1 MKKLRYYAGGKR
13 HPEQDEAFIA
23 SLNKKKWT
31 AGDSE
36 GWDTCWYTGMP
47 KPAFFKGL
55 SHRQNINHIPGN
67 NSLTIKSR
75 LHDTLS
81 SAQNCQ
87 LDDARK
93 ARFGFFPKIYDMPG
107 DYHKFHA
114 FAAANPD
121 DKWILKPK
129 NSSRGRGI
137 EVVTDTLAVPSES
150 RWMVQQYLSN
160 PDVIEGRKY
169 VLRLYVLITSIA
181 PLQVYIYHE
190 GLVKLASEPY
200 SLDNLDNPFAHLTNP
215 DINATNEKAEAPVV
229 FYSLEYYRQLLEK
242 RGQDAD
248 KLFHQIHD
256 LVTLTVIA
264 SREKFRARIE
274 RANVNQHACYELL
287 GLDCMIDKNLKP
299 WILECNLSPSLETC
313 TTQGEEADIE
323 AVIKNSMV
331 KDMVNLRSLNNVDD
345 RPVPDD
351 FKTIAG
357 FIQANLDYETAH
369 SGGFQRLY
377 PNPDTVQDYQDFF
390 MPLKSDLLAA
400 KAVLSDYAP
409 PIKYAHSMTPHLVTD
424 KNILAIYDQDK
435 LEFIE
440 LTAHEGWVWVKLMSG
455 TSLLETQEDYVTNFT
470 QNNAS
475 LDAKTLYELEAFP
488 WDCAARWVE
497 KGYCKFHDLA
507 EVEKAETE
515 HTDPVSATE
524 LSPSS
529 LSLRFKGIGFQ
540 IECYDADLAEMMVE
554 SDNSNAPKG
563 AKSADDIKID
573 IIRGRGG
580 FHLVQNG
587 QISNRLIKS
596 DVLDALKKRLLRS
609 VISDDFTVA
618 LKANSVRGSD
628 SQSVQIIMNPTPKDF
643 RVNVAV
649 TGLLVNLKTQDVEA
663 AVLPLS
669 HSTKTMVEVLP
680 GKKGFNPVKDL
691 SFAEYDEESGKLVPV
706 TGQVKIMNWV
716 VRNGFSKTGTLT
728 ANQINILVQIIQ
740 QT

>member
-23 SLNKKKWT
+23 SLNKKIWT
-31 AGDSE
+31 AGDPE
-36 GWDTCWYTGMP
+36 RWDTCWYTGMP
-47 KPAFFKGL
+47 KPALFKAL

-137 EVVTDTLAVPSES
+137 EVVTDTLAVPSGS

-160 PDVIEGRKY
+160 PDVIEARKY

-181 PLQVYIYHE
+181 PLQVYIYRE

-242 RGQDAD
+242 RGQNAD

-323 AVIKNSMV
+323 AVIKTSMV
-331 KDMVNLRSLNNVDD
+331 KDMVKLRSLNNVDD

-351 FKTIAG
+351 FKTKAG
-357 FIQANLDYETAH
+357 FIQANLDYETAQ
-369 SGGFQRLY
+369 SGGFKRLY
-377 PNPDTVQDYQDFF
+377 PSPDTVQDYQNFF

-400 KAVLSDYAP
+400 KAVLSDYTPAT
-409 PIKYAHSMTPHLVTD
+409 KYAHSMTPHLVTD
-424 KNILAIYDQDK
+424 KNMLAIYDK
-435 LEFIE
+435 NKREFIE
-440 LTAHEGWVWVKLMSG
+440 LTAHEGWIWVKLMSG
-455 TSLLETQEDYVTNFT
+455 VSLLEIQEEYVTNFT
-470 QNNAS
+470 QGNAA
-475 LDAKTLYELEAFP
+475 LDAKTRYELEAFP

-497 KGYCKFHDLA
+497 KGYCQFHDVA
-507 EVEKAETE
+507 ELEKAETE
-515 HTDPVSATE
+515 HTDPVSATD

-529 LSLRFKGIGFQ
+529 LSLRFKGMSFQ
-540 IECYDADLAEMMVE
+540 IECYGADLAEMLVE
-554 SDNSNAPKG
+554 TYKGNVPKD

-596 DVLDALKKRLLRS
+596 DLLDALNRRVLRS
-609 VISDDFTVA
+609 VISDDFNVA
-618 LKANSVRGSD
+618 LKAKRVRGSD
-628 SQSVQIIMNPTPKDF
+628 NQSLQIIMNPAPKDLQA
-643 RVNVAV
+643 NVSA
-649 TGLLVNLKTQDVEA
+649 TGLLVNLKTQDIEA
-663 AVLPLS
+663 AILPLS
-669 HSTKTMVEVLP
+669 HSTKTRDDVPL
-680 GKKGFNPVKDL
+680 GKAGFNPVKDL
-691 SFAEYDEESGKLVPV
+691 SFVEYDEESGELIPV
-706 TGQVKIMNWV
+706 TDMVKIMNWV
-716 VRNGFSKTGTLT
+716 ISNGFSKTGPLT
-728 ANQINILVQIIQ
+728 ANQINSLVQIIQ
-740 QT
+740 QR

>member
-1 MKKLRYYAGGKR
+1 MKKLKYYTGGKR

-23 SLNKKKWT
+23 SLNKKIWT

-36 GWDTCWYTGMP
+36 CWDTCWYTGMP
-47 KPAFFKGL
+47 KPALFKEL

-75 LHDTLS
+75 LHETLL

-93 ARFGFFPKIYDMPG
+93 ARFGFFPGIYDMPG
-107 DYHKFHA
+107 DYHKFHE
-114 FAAANPD
+114 FAALSPE

-160 PDVIEGRKY
+160 PDLIEERKY

-181 PLQVYIYHE
+181 PLQVYLYQE

-248 KLFHQIHD
+248 KLFHHIRD
-256 LVTLTVIA
+256 LVSLTVIA
-264 SREKFRARIE
+264 SREKFRSRIE
-274 RANVNQHACYELL
+274 SANVNQHACYELL

-331 KDMVNLRSLNNVDD
+331 KDMVNLRSLNDVDG

-351 FKTIAG
+351 FKTQAG

-369 SGGFQRLY
+369 SGGFKRLY
-377 PNPDTVQDYQDFF
+377 PAPDTVQDYQGFF

-400 KAVLSDYAP
+400 KAVFSDYTP

-424 KNILAIYDQDK
+424 KNMLAIYDEDK

-440 LTAHEGWVWVKLMSG
+440 LSAHEGWIWVKLMSG
-455 TSLLETQEDYVTNFT
+455 VSLLETQEDYVANFT
-470 QNNAS
+470 QDNAS

-497 KGYCKFHDLA
+497 KGYCQFHDLA
-507 EVEKAETE
+507 EVERAATE
-515 HTDPVSATE
+515 HTAPVSASE
-524 LSPSS
+524 LTPSS
-529 LSLRFKGIGFQ
+529 LSLRFKGMGFQ
-540 IECYDADLAEMMVE
+540 IECYDAGLVEMMVE
-554 SDNSNAPKG
+554 SYVGHAPKG

-573 IIRGRGG
+573 IIRGQGG

-596 DVLDALKKRLLRS
+596 DVLDELNKRLLRS
-609 VISDDFTVA
+609 VISDDFNVA
-618 LKANSVRGSD
+618 LKTNSLRGSD
-628 SQSVQIIMNPTPKDF
+628 SQIVQIIMNPAPKNF
-643 RVNVAV
+643 PENVAV
-649 TGLLVNLKTQDVEA
+649 TGLLVNLKTQDIEA

-669 HSTKTMVEVLP
+669 HSTKTMVESSS
-680 GKKGFNPVKDL
+680 GKKGFNPVKGL
-691 SFAEYDEESGKLVPV
+691 CFGEYDEESGELVPV
-706 TGQVKIMNWV
+706 TDLVKIMNWV
-716 VRNGFSKTGTLT
+716 IRNGFSKTGTLT
-728 ANQINILVQIIQ
+728 ASQVNILVQIIQ